1 MLKHE
6 NVRTE
11 EGENIEEKDMKKM
24 EKEVLRVNMRNDIA
38 ESKRKIKLGR
48 MMTDIAE
55 EENMDISL
63 LPKDK
68 QEVIDFYEQ
77 FGQPTE
83 RRDIVEKEEDSMS
96 EHY

>member
-83 RRDIVEKEEDSMS
+83 KEEEDSMS
-96 EHY
+96 EN

>member
-77 FGQPTE
+77 FGQPMK
-83 RRDIVEKEEDSMS
+83 KEEDSMS
-96 EHY
+96 EN

>member
-1 MLKHE
+1 ML
-6 NVRTE
+6 
-11 EGENIEEKDMKKM
+11 KKM
-24 EKEVLRVNMRNDIA
+24 EKEVLRVNMRNNIA

-55 EENMDISL
+55 EENMNTSL

-68 QEVIDFYEQ
+68 QEIIDFYEQ
-77 FGQPTE
+77 FGQITE

>member
-83 RRDIVEKEEDSMS
+83 KEEDSMS
-96 EHY
+96 EN